1 MRRVL
6 LLFALAAAL
15 SPAARALAQPPGQTN
30 ANAERARAH
39 YISGWQHMSAE
50 RFLEAAGEFK
60 SAIDLNAKYELAY
73 YGLGRAYLAL
83 HRYTEAVQSLSS
95 CRDLYAAQASAK
107 FNSQMD
113 AQRYR
118 QDRLMEL
125 QDLKN
130 QYTKGPGA
138 GSQSAQNMTQLI
150 DNQIRLTSDAN
161 NRGLNVAI
169 DEPVPSFVS
178 LSLGSAYFR
187 GEHFEEAEAAYK
199 AATKADEKAGE
210 AHNNL
215 AVIYLMKADYTQAMV
230 EVKAAEKAGFRVN
243 PDLKSEIRQKMGQD

>member
-6 LLFALAAAL
+6 LLLAFAAVL

-30 ANAERARAH
+30 ANFERARAH
-39 YISGWQHMSAE
+39 YISGWQHMRAE
-50 RFLEAAGEFK
+50 RFAEAADEFNA
-60 SAIDLNAKYELAY
+60 AIDLNEKYELAY

-83 HRYTEAVQSLSS
+83 HRYTEAVTSLST
-95 CRDLYAAQASAK
+95 CREIYSAEASAK
-107 FNSQMD
+107 FNGQMD

-130 QYTKGPGA
+130 QFSKGV
-138 GSQSAQNMTQLI
+138 QTNQAQDMVRLI
-150 DNQIRLTSDAN
+150 DNQIRLTTDAN

-169 DEPVPSFVS
+169 EDPVPSFVS

-187 GEHFEEAEAAYK
+187 SERFEEAEASYK
-199 AATKADEKAGE
+199 EATKADEKAGE

-215 AVIYLMKADYTQAMV
+215 AVIYLMKADYPQALT
-230 EVKAAEKAGFRVN
+230 EVKLAEKAGFRVN
-243 PDLKSEIRQKMGQD
+243 PELKDEIRQKMGQD

>member
-1 MRRVL
+1 MQRRVL
-6 LLFALAAAL
+6 LLLVFTAAV
-15 SPAARALAQPPGQTN
+15 SPATRALAQPPGQTN
-30 ANAERARAH
+30 ANFERARAH
-39 YISGWQHMSAE
+39 YMSGWQHMRAE
-50 RFLEAAGEFK
+50 HFAEAASEFQ
-60 SAIDLNAKYELAY
+60 SAIDLNEKFELAH

-83 HRYTEAVQSLSS
+83 HRYSEAVQALTA
-95 CRDLYAAQASAK
+95 CHTLYAAEASAK
-107 FNSQMD
+107 FNGQMD

-130 QYTKGPGA
+130 QFSKGV
-138 GSQSAQNMTQLI
+138 QTNQTQDMVRLI

-161 NRGLNVAI
+161 SRGLNVAI
-169 DEPVPSFVS
+169 EDPVPSFVS

-187 GEHFEEAEAAYK
+187 SERFEEAETFYK
-199 AATKADEKAGE
+199 EAVKADDRAGE

-215 AVIYLMKADYTQAMV
+215 AVIYLMKADYPQAMV

-243 PDLKSEIRQKMGQD
+243 PDLKSEIKQKMGQD

>member
-6 LLFALAAAL
+6 LLVTLAAVL
-15 SPAARALAQPPGQTN
+15 SPAAHLFAQPPGQTN
-30 ANAERARAH
+30 ADGERARSH
-39 YISGWQHMSAE
+39 YMSGWQHMRAE
-50 RFLEAAGEFK
+50 HFDEAASEFQA
-60 SAIDLNAKYELAY
+60 AIDLNEKYELAY

-83 HRYTEAVQSLSS
+83 HRYSEAVQSLST
-95 CRDLYAAQASAK
+95 CRDLYAAEASAK
-107 FNSQMD
+107 FNGQMD

-130 QYTKGPGA
+130 QYTKGV
-138 GSQSAQNMTQLI
+138 QTNQAQDMVRLI

-169 DEPVPSFVS
+169 EEPVPSFVS

-187 GEHFEEAEAAYK
+187 SEQFNEAESSYK
-199 AATKADEKAGE
+199 EATKADDRAGE

-215 AVIYLMKADYTQAMV
+215 AVIYLMKADYPQAMV

-243 PDLKSEIRQKMGQD
+243 PDLKNEIKQKMGQ

>member
-6 LLFALAAAL
+6 LLLAFAAAF

-30 ANAERARAH
+30 ANAERSRAH
-39 YISGWQHMSAE
+39 YISGWQHMRAE
-50 RFLEAAGEFK
+50 HFAEAASEFQA
-60 SAIDLNAKYELAY
+60 AIDLNEKFELAY

-83 HRYTEAVQSLSS
+83 HRYSEAVQSLSS

-107 FNSQMD
+107 FNSQME

-130 QYTKGPGA
+130 QYSKGPSA
-138 GSQSAQNMTQLI
+138 NSQQAQSMTQLI

-169 DEPVPSFVS
+169 EEPVPSFVS

-187 GEHFEEAEAAYK
+187 SEHFEEAEAAYK
-199 AATKADEKAGE
+199 SATKADDKAGE

-215 AVIYLMKADYTQAMV
+215 AVIYLMKADYVQAMA

-243 PDLKSEIRQKMGQD
+243 PELKDEIKQKMGQ